1 MLKAVLFTHDDMDG
15 AGCRIVFSLAYDR
28 IDHDTWKVF
37 NCTNSFIDDDVM
49 DFINND
55 SNHDENTLVCF
66 GDICCSCS
74 VMEIVK
80 DKFNHVFVWDHHATN
95 FPITNILPE
104 AVIMPKNNL
113 GIMESGTSL
122 MYKYFAENSV
132 TNPKDPRSYWF
143 IHGQLPVLQELVD
156 LIRSYDTYEW
166 KDTNNLNAKKLQTL
180 FWLLSMDRFCDRYI
194 DIIRGSY
201 PGNVGNV
208 FNRADLDFIE
218 AKLENE
224 QKCID
229 RFMEKATLEWGDPND
244 PCYLCTVRGYSCA
257 FTVSTL
263 GANISELGYQFLKE
277 HPDID
282 LFIQY
287 SLQTNTFQ
295 IRTTR
300 DDLDTGAVIAAP
312 IGGGGHPKAS
322 GATLDPIIKDQIVD
336 LLINFLNKD
345 YQ

>member
-37 NCTNSFIDDDVM
+37 NCTNTSIDTDVM

-55 SNHDENTLVCF
+55 TNHDENTLICF
-66 GDICCSCS
+66 GDICCSCP
-74 VMEIVK
+74 VMEAVK
-80 DKFNHVFVWDHHATN
+80 EKVKHIFVWDHHATN
-95 FPITNILPE
+95 FPITNVLPS
-104 AVIMPKNNL
+104 VMIMPKNNL

-143 IHGQLPVLQELVD
+143 TYGQLPVLQELVD

-166 KDTNNLNAKKLQTL
+166 KDTNNLDAKKLQTL
-180 FWLLSMDRFCDRYI
+180 FWLLSMDRFCTRYI

-201 PGNVGNV
+201 PGNIGSV

-229 RFMEKATLEWGDPND
+229 RFMDQALKFDNLKDPV
-244 PCYLCTVRGYSCA
+244 YQIYVRGYTCA

-263 GANISELGYQFLKE
+263 GANISELGYQFLRE
-277 HPDID
+277 HPEFD

-295 IRTTR
+295 IRTAR
-300 DDLDTGAVIAAP
+300 EDLDTGAVIAGP

-322 GATLDPIIKDQIVD
+322 GATLDPAIKDQIID